1 MVMTCLRG
9 LHVNRIDS
17 SPGSARKVVPTIMLL
32 DRGDINE
39 IIQIV
44 GIDNVM
50 TKVIARLI
58 NGMSEAHEHL
68 ADFSPPRDGFRRDG
82 PAGGVIE
89 WMPYRQNGSSVTIKT
104 VAYSPAN
111 PANFGLPTITAS
123 IARFDD
129 ATGELTVL
137 ADGGTITAIRTGAAS
152 AIASQ
157 ALARPDSTILGVVG
171 CGAQAVTQLHGLSLL
186 FPLDTVLAWD
196 IDASRIES
204 LSRRIAFT
212 GLDVH
217 MASPQRIASLADI
230 VVTATSVGVGQGPV
244 FPDGDT
250 TEHLHVNAVG
260 ADLVGKTELPLGLL
274 KRALVC
280 PDHPEQA
287 LREGESQV
295 LERSELGPTLGQIC
309 ADPAIVRAAQRR
321 LTVFDS
327 TGAAIEDHLALDVF
341 LDLAAELAVMC
352 STRIQACARPTAHDC
367 LPHDRARSAGWSRS
381 GDDGLPREL
390 VRGLCREYS

>member
-1 MVMTCLRG
+1 
-9 LHVNRIDS
+9 
-17 SPGSARKVVPTIMLL
+17 MLFL
-32 DRGDINE
+32 DRGDINKIIE
-39 IIQIV
+39 IA

-50 TKVIARLI
+50 TRVIARLT
-58 NGMSEAHEHL
+58 NGMSEAHEDL
-68 ADFSPPRDGFRRDG
+68 AHFSPPRDGFLREG
-82 PAGGVIE
+82 PTVGVIE
-89 WMPYRQNGSSVTIKT
+89 WMPYRQNGKSVTIKT

-152 AIASQ
+152 AIASK
-157 ALARPDSTILGVVG
+157 ALARPDSTVLGIVG

-186 FPLDTVLAWD
+186 FPLDTVLIWD
-196 IDASRIES
+196 IDTSQLGS
-204 LSRRIAFT
+204 LSRRVAFT

-217 MASPQRIASLADI
+217 LASPQRIAGLADI

-250 TEHLHVNAVG
+250 KEHLHINAVG

-309 ADPAIVRAAQRR
+309 ADPAIVQAAQPR

-327 TGAAIEDHLALDVF
+327 TGVAIEDHLALDVF
-341 LDLAAELAVMC
+341 LDLAAELGIGRKIGLRWARYDAFDPY
-352 STRIQACARPTAHDC
+352 SGLSQADGSR
-367 LPHDRARSAGWSRS
+367 LPVA
-381 GDDGLPREL
+381 
-390 VRGLCREYS
+390 